1 MQSFWIVFQK
11 LLYLWTAMFQNL
23 AYRQYSICGSP
34 TGCLPS
40 LTTTVARG
48 FAIVH
53 NLSQHSAL
61 LSAISSVIMDS
72 HCWRLKGSDWN
83 IMSIRRIRYC
93 DDQYSICSNPT
104 GCLPTLT
111 TTVARGLVIV
121 HNLSQH
127 SALLSAISSVIMDS
141 HCWRLKVSD
150 WNIMS
155 SRRIRYCDD
164 KYSICGSPTG
174 CLSARATTP
183 ARGVAVVHNLSQHS
197 ALLSAISSFIANLY
211 IWRLKVS
218 DINTIGQRPMASII
232 QSPATSLKG
241 SDRYSLRHRR
251 RSNTEIYPFS
261 QSLKGSYR
269 FSFIH
274 QSNSEIQWLNH

>member
-1 MQSFWIVFQK
+1 
-11 LLYLWTAMFQNL
+11 MFQNL

-34 TGCLPS
+34 TGCLPTR
-40 LTTTVARG
+40 TTTSARG

-61 LSAISSVIMDS
+61 LSATSSVTTDS
-72 HCWRLKGSDWN
+72 RSWRLKISDSN
-83 IMSIRRIRYC
+83 IMRFRRIRYC
-93 DDQYSICSNPT
+93 DNQYSICSSPT
-104 GCLPTLT
+104 GCLPTRT
-111 TTVARGLVIV
+111 
-121 HNLSQH
+121 
-127 SALLSAISSVIMDS
+127 
-141 HCWRLKVSD
+141 
-150 WNIMS
+150 
-155 SRRIRYCDD
+155 
-164 KYSICGSPTG
+164 
-174 CLSARATTP
+174 TTP

-232 QSPATSLKG
+232 QSLATSLKG

-251 RSNTEIYPFS
+251 RSNTDIYPFS

-269 FSFIH
+269 FSIIH
-274 QSNSEIQWLNH
+274 QFNSEKQWLNH